1 MTELKTELEKG
12 LNQEFKSEL
21 NKESNKHHRT
31 ELNSDVN
38 AITDVNIGSYKA
50 KIRVSALN
58 LLARREHSLKELKTK
73 LQKRYSDS
81 CCGLIDDILDVLK
94 EDNLQSN
101 CRFAESYLRSRV
113 NKGQGQYRIESELQ
127 QRGVAES
134 DIYWAFQQ
142 EPVDWLRLARNVAHK
157 RFGETPPLDL
167 KERAQRCRFLQYRG
181 FSNDQIEYALGR

>member
-1 MTELKTELEKG
+1 MTE
-12 LNQEFKSEL
+12 FKNEY
-21 NKESNKHHRT
+21 KAESN
-31 ELNSDVN
+31 NDVN
-38 AITDVNIGSYKA
+38 TITDVNVSSYKA

-81 CCGLIDDILDVLK
+81 CCGLIDDILCVIK
-94 EDNLQSN
+94 EDNLQSD
-101 CRFAESYLRSRV
+101 CRFAESFIRSRV

-127 QRGVAES
+127 QRGVTEN

-142 EPVDWLRLARNVAHK
+142 EPIDWLQLARNVTHK